1 MLVKVVIKMIK
12 KIVILLGIAFS
23 MAIGVGMISA
33 NTSTVKVEVISRNI
47 EKHTINV
54 KTDDHNEDRFTLK
67 KVSAAQMK
75 IADKGSIIKVTY
87 DDDFNISSL
96 EKVKA
101 TPKKSSDDDQDY
113 KNMVVGAFMAL
124 GLLALGLLLF
134 APKPFD

>member
-1 MLVKVVIKMIK
+1 
-12 KIVILLGIAFS
+12 

-54 KTDDHNEDRFTLK
+54 KTDDYNADKFTLK

-113 KNMVVGAFMAL
+113 TNMAVGAFTAL